1 LLDGAAADPV
11 WIQRLLESPVYAA
24 QRERHARVAVDDE
37 RTRRIL
43 SVLALRGD
51 RATTV
56 AVAKALDVPEY
67 RARGMLSGLRR
78 VLAVDGFDV
87 LAVNDDDVALDRSL
101 LFQQFSL
108 GTAAT
113 G

>member
-1 LLDGAAADPV
+1 MPLSASGTP
-11 WIQRLLESPVYAA
+11 ESQWTTSGPGGSS
-24 QRERHARVAVDDE
+24 RCR
-37 RTRRIL
+37 
-43 SVLALRGD
+43 LRGD

-87 LAVNDDDVALDRSL
+87 LGVNDDDVALDRSL

>member
-1 LLDGAAADPV
+1 MTPDG
-11 WIQRLLESPVYAA
+11 
-24 QRERHARVAVDDE
+24 
-37 RTRRIL
+37 RIL

-51 RATTV
+51 RATIV

-87 LAVNDDDVALDRSL
+87 LAVHDDDVVLDRAL